1 LLMSIWNLS
10 GLVSSEFGALLTHW
24 LGVSET
30 NFDNMWLLITITN
43 FSTLLPLFLL
53 GWLPVGDPTEISAEN
68 SSLSTFAI
76 AEVFE
81 HRPMGTL
88 TEQSFLPE
96 FMPRAN
102 IHPEEIEPSDMTSLK
117 TPTSST

>member
-1 LLMSIWNLS
+1 MSIWNLS

-24 LGVSET
+24 LGISET

-53 GWLPVGDPTEISAEN
+53 GWLPSGDPTEISAEN
-68 SSLSTFAI
+68 SSPATFAI

-96 FMPRAN
+96 FMPRSN
-102 IHPEEIEPSDMTSLK
+102 VQPKDNKLSDTALIK
-117 TPTSST
+117 TPPSST

>member
-1 LLMSIWNLS
+1 
-10 GLVSSEFGALLTHW
+10 
-24 LGVSET
+24 
-30 NFDNMWLLITITN
+30 MWLLITITN

-53 GWLPVGDPTEISAEN
+53 GWLPVGDPSEITEEN
-68 SSLSTFAI
+68 RSRGNFPI

-81 HRPMGTL
+81 HRPTGTL

-102 IHPEEIEPSDMTSLK
+102 IPPEEIEPSDPTSLK
-117 TPTSST
+117 IPTSST